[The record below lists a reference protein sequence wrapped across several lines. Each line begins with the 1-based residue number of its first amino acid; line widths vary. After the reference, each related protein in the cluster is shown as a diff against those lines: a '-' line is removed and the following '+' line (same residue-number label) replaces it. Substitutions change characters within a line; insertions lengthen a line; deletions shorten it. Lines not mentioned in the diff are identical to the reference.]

1 MRLLN
6 TDGDDMQ
13 GEQLHTG
20 GNTNQ
25 AARWRVVPW
34 TVFVSLANYHP
45 SACNSLSLRHVQP

>member
-6 TDGDDMQ
+6 TDGRHADMQ

-20 GNTNQ
+20 GNM
-25 AARWRVVPW
+25 PW